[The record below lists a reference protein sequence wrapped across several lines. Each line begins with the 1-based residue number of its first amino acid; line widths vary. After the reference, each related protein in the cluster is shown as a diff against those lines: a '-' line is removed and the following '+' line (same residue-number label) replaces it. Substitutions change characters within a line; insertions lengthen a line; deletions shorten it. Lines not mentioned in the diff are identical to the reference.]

1 MSGIGQ
7 THASDGLEILN
18 LAEPTYRIK
27 VAFFSQHG
35 SWLGGQ
41 NYLINLIRAIRRLPG
56 GIVEPVLI
64 KGNLAPDP
72 SPNFPGTTV
81 ISTPLLDERSPQ
93 WLCRQGV
100 KAISGRD
107 WLLKRLLVS
116 NGVEV
121 LSHSGHLGRNSSV
134 ATIGWIPDF
143 QCEHLPEFFTDEER
157 KTRNKWNNTLGKKC
171 DRVIVSSE
179 TARQDMQEFVPQY
192 KDKATILRFV
202 SSAASEDKSTE
213 LHVLK
218 RKYGIPHRYF
228 LLPNQ
233 FWAHKNHRVVLSAL
247 RILKRTDATI
257 PVYTTGNTE
266 DPRNPAFFRSLIDYA
281 GECGVQDNF
290 RILGVVPFADLAGL
304 MRNTVAFINPSKFE
318 GWSTS
323 VEESKTLGKSVILSD
338 IPVHREQSPRLGT
351 YFPPDDAEALAK
363 AMLAVWRSYDSDIDS
378 ANQARAHEEFP
389 SRQLDFAR
397 TFEQIVLEAR
407 DVSGHRKEN

>member
-1 MSGIGQ
+1 MQ
-7 THASDGLEILN
+7 EHPE
-18 LAEPTYRIK
+18 K
-27 VAFFSQHG
+27 VVVGFVSHDG
-35 SWLGGQ
+35 SWLGGRT
-41 NYLINLIRAIRRLPG
+41 YLMNLIRAIRCLPMDTL
-56 GIVEPVLI
+56 EPILL
-64 KGNLAPDP
+64 KGRSTPDP
-72 SPNFPGTTV
+72 SPDFPGVTI
-81 ISTPLLDERSPQ
+81 ISTSLLDERSFK
-93 WLCRQGV
+93 WLCRQGI
-100 KAISGRD
+100 KAISRRD
-107 WLLKRLLVS
+107 WLLERLLIDNRVD
-116 NGVEV
+116 V

-143 QCEHLPEFFTDEER
+143 QSSHLPEFFTETDR
-157 KTRNKWNNTLGKKC
+157 ASRNKWNAALGKQC

-179 TARQDMQEFVPQY
+179 TVRQDMQQFLPQY
-192 KDKATILRFV
+192 AHKARVLRFV
-202 SSAASEDKSTE
+202 ATAASEDQSTHFSS
-213 LHVLK
+213 LQQ
-218 RKYGIPHRYF
+218 KYGIPDRYF

-247 RILKRTDATI
+247 KILKQTDATI

-266 DPRNPAFFRSLIDYA
+266 DPRNPAFFRSLMDYA
-281 GECGVQDNF
+281 AECGVQDSF

-363 AMLAVWRSYDSDIDS
+363 AMLSVWRSYDSDIDAS
-378 ANQARAHEEFP
+378 NQARAHEEFP

-397 TFEQIVLEAR
+397 TFQQIVLETR
-407 DVSGHRKEN
+407 SGHRKET